1 MATSSIVINV
11 ELDENRIPQTIEWN
25 ASNSTADKAQQ
36 ARAIMLSV
44 WDSAEKN
51 ALRIDLWTKKM
62 MVDEMADFYFQTLMS
77 MADTYERATHQAEL
91 VADMKKFAQDFYQ
104 KFRDLQMKENQA

>member
-91 VADMKKFAQDFYQ
+91 VADMKKFAQDFY
-104 KFRDLQMKENQA
+104 